1 MCMALLQNTVRA
13 CGIGTRVRFCPLGEA
28 ENLLK
33 TLLPCGRAAVFA
45 DEGAP
50 LMRVRARLA
59 AYRPVCCVV
68 GKEPLSGLF
77 SLPDEVR
84 AVVALGRR
92 SIFAARFFASLRG
105 GFVLAVPLTAS
116 AEGLFEAAL
125 PKGYAQAG
133 YPLRAPDVVLADET
147 LLAARAEAVGFAALS
162 ALCAEDLAL
171 HALFAGGEDGAAFV
185 RAAEALP
192 AGGESAGGLFCVCS
206 LLRLA
211 LRTAPAMPAV
221 RAAEAAED
229 GYALFFVLCG
239 AVRAL
244 FGAGGAAQVFRARLH
259 GQGAACV
266 AGVRG
271 TGRRAF
277 EKHCRADGGGVPPP
291 RGGLCA
297 GTRETAR
304 PRRTAARLRA
314 EGGAI
319 VCRARRAGARGG
331 ERAGCRPVRVRGG
344 AFAAAVRARVA
355 ARLRAFGAAPAG
367 QLFGGTYAHG
377 GNAVNFYGKRS
388 CSDEGEH
395 TRHMR
400 AWRARR
406 ADKSLF
412 AGYGRHRLR
421 RRPPDREHGGNA
433 RRRPRERAARRVLH
447 EQLLAQ
453 RRQLR
458 AEIARAGAVRR
469 ARQGVHF
476 GHGGDRPPRRAL
488 CGKRAYLVG
497 TDALKAEFAAA
508 GVPLAETE
516 EGADVAV
523 LGYDTS
529 LTYEKLVRINRML
542 VQGKP
547 YIATHADDVC
557 PAEGVYRPTS
567 GRSYSF

>member
-105 GFVLAVPLTAS
+105 GFVLAVPLAAA

-229 GYALFFVLCG
+229 GYALFSCFAARYAHFLEREEPRRFFVPDYTGRALHASQVYGERAAVLLKNITVPTAAECRRRAEIFAQARAKLRVRG
-239 AVRAL
+239 ELLRAFAQKAGRLYAAYGGRVRAGESGQAAAL
-244 FGAGGAAQVFRARLH
+244 YECAAELSPLLSVPALQRDFGLL
-259 GQGAACV
+259 
-266 AGVRG
+266 
-271 TGRRAF
+271 
-277 EKHCRADGGGVPPP
+277 EPPP
-291 RGGLCA
+291 QDSCSA
-297 GTRETAR
+297 EHM
-304 PRRTAARLRA
+304 RTAAM
-314 EGGAI
+314 
-319 VCRARRAGARGG
+319 
-331 ERAGCRPVRVRGG
+331 
-344 AFAAAVRARVA
+344 
-355 ARLRAFGAAPAG
+355 
-367 QLFGGTYAHG
+367 Q
-377 GNAVNFYGKRS
+377 
-388 CSDEGEH
+388 
-395 TRHMR
+395 
-400 AWRARR
+400 
-406 ADKSLF
+406 
-412 AGYGRHRLR
+412 
-421 RRPPDREHGGNA
+421 
-433 RRRPRERAARRVLH
+433 
-447 EQLLAQ
+447 
-453 RRQLR
+453 
-458 AEIARAGAVRR
+458 
-469 ARQGVHF
+469 
-476 GHGGDRPPRRAL
+476 
-488 CGKRAYLVG
+488 
-497 TDALKAEFAAA
+497 
-508 GVPLAETE
+508 
-516 EGADVAV
+516 
-523 LGYDTS
+523 
-529 LTYEKLVRINRML
+529 
-542 VQGKP
+542 
-547 YIATHADDVC
+547 
-557 PAEGVYRPTS
+557 
-567 GRSYSF
+567 